1 KGQTN
6 LVEDGV
12 KLSRYLDIK
21 PNILKFIL
29 KVFLDLELIVQKD
42 GLISIA
48 ATTEKRTIE
57 SSRIY
62 QARLHR
68 IEVEKTLLYQNFS
81 MIKSWVE
88 DQMVH
93 EN

>member
-1 KGQTN
+1 M
-6 LVEDGV
+6 
-12 KLSRYLDIK
+12 
-21 PNILKFIL
+21 
-29 KVFLDLELIVQKD
+29 
-42 GLISIA
+42 
-48 ATTEKRTIE
+48 E